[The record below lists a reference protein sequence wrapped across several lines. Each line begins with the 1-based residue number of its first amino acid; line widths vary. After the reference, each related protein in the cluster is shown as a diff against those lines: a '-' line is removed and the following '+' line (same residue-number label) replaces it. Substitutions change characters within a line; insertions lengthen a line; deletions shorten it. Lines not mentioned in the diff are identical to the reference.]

1 MLMSKAPRIEF
12 DVSSALSLGARAR
25 QEDALAIA
33 FPDGASHG
41 FAVLSDGMGGHASG
55 DLASRT
61 IVSEVFSGLTLG
73 KLDDPALVPDQLI
86 RATTNAN
93 SRLKSCVDAAPDRE
107 GMGGTVVAVVATE
120 DSLHWVSVGD
130 SVLYLFRN
138 EVLQRLNEDHSMAPE
153 IDLML
158 ERGMLTEDQAAKHP
172 QRNCLTAALM
182 GEKIA
187 AIDCPDC
194 PLKLLPEDVLIVCSD
209 GLQFLPDPIIEALL
223 LRARRESSRDIGQDL
238 MDALQTMNDPEQDN
252 TAIIV
257 VQVKEARQRQRY
269 SSIRSTSAAIRK
281 AFRRAAPPPANLSVR
296 R

>member
-1 MLMSKAPRIEF
+1 MNKAPRFEF
-12 DVSSALSLGARAR
+12 DVASALALGARAR

-33 FPDGASHG
+33 FPDGTHQG

-61 IVSEVFSGLTLG
+61 IVSEIFSGLTLG
-73 KLDDPALVPDQLI
+73 NLDEATQIPNLLK
-86 RATTNAN
+86 RATTKANAT
-93 SRLKSCVDAAPDRE
+93 LKSCVDTQPDRN
-107 GMGGTVVAVVATE
+107 GMGGTVVAVVATQE
-120 DSLHWVSVGD
+120 SLHWISVGD

-138 EVLQRLNEDHSMAPE
+138 EALSRLNEDHSMAPE

-158 ERGMLTEDQAAKHP
+158 ARGMLTEEQAAKHP

-182 GEKIA
+182 GGQIA

-194 PLKLLPEDVLIVCSD
+194 PLALKPDDTVILCSD

-223 LRARRESSRDIGQDL
+223 LRARRESSRDIAQDL
-238 MDALQTMNDPEQDN
+238 MEALQTIDDPEQDN

-257 VQVKEARQRQRY
+257 VQVQEARQRPRY
-269 SSIRSTSAAIRK
+269 SPIRSTSAAIRK
-281 AFRRAAPPPANLSVR
+281 AFAIGWSTLAHRRV
-296 R
+296 